1 MYSQNN
7 EEQVIL
13 DYFKDFSGSLLDI
26 GANDGVTF
34 SNSLALIERG
44 WYASLVEPS
53 PSAFS
58 KLSQLHSD
66 NPKVKVY
73 QFAIGATTE
82 DVVLHVN
89 DPHIPNDDSLLA
101 TTKASEMNRW
111 GALKFNETKV
121 EQYTF
126 KDAFEGQKFDFIT
139 IDAEGVDIE
148 ILQQINLAEVGCKLL
163 CVEHNGKKIEEYRDY
178 CAKYGMK
185 EISINAENII
195 MAL

>member
-44 WYASLVEPS
+44 WNASLVEPS

-66 NPKVKVY
+66 NSKVKLY
-73 QFAIGATTE
+73 QFAIGATTQ

-111 GALKFNETKV
+111 GSLKFNETKV
-121 EQYTF
+121 EQFTF
-126 KDAFEGQKFDFIT
+126 NDAFEGQKFDFIT
-139 IDAEGVDIE
+139 IDAEGVDLE
-148 ILQQINLAEVGCKLL
+148 VLQQINLVEVGCKLV
-163 CVEHNGKKIEEYRDY
+163 CVEHNGNKVEEYRDY

-185 EISINAENII
+185 EIAINAENII